1 MQIVCVG
8 GGPGGLYLS
17 RLVKRALPEARV
29 QVFERNAPDDT
40 FGFGVVFSD
49 ASLTKIAED
58 DPETYERITS
68 NFAHWDDID
77 TFFKGEMRRSSGH
90 GFCGLSRRRLLSIL
104 AEGCRE
110 VGVELHFNSPL
121 SEEEIRAHAQQADLL
136 IGCDGVNSRVRE
148 LYAEALQPRLQEG
161 ATRFTWL
168 GTTKRFPAFTFY
180 FKRNEHGLWRV
191 HAYNYEDG
199 LSTFI
204 VETTEASWRSAGLEQ
219 ASEEETARY
228 CEALFATEL
237 EGHPLLTNRSIWR
250 TFPMVSM
257 RRWSHENVVLL
268 GDAAHT
274 AHFSIG
280 SGTKLAIESASS
292 LAEALIRSPEDIPSA
307 LQSYELERRPI
318 VTSLQRAALVSQRWF
333 EETERYF
340 DHLDIDTF
348 NVSMLT
354 RSLRVTHSDLQLR
367 DPLFIQALDERFE
380 RQAFEA
386 AGLPRP
392 APQPD
397 GKPTPPMFTPYKV
410 RDLLLSNRV
419 VLSPM
424 CQYKAQ
430 GGLIG
435 AWHTAHYGA
444 RAIGGAGLLVTE
456 MTAISEAGRITHGCA
471 GLYTDEHEE
480 AWRGL
485 LAWIH
490 EDSDAKVALQ
500 LGHAGR
506 KASTKLMWDGM
517 DQPLEAGE
525 APWPISS
532 ASPIPYYPHSPLPS
546 ALTHAQME
554 DIKSDYVRCAE
565 RAIRAGF
572 DMLELHCAHGYLL
585 ASFISPLTN
594 HREDEYGGDATQ
606 RARFP
611 LEIFRALRAVWPEGR
626 PMSVRLSCTDWEEGG
641 LSGED
646 FLTVTRLF
654 LEAGCD
660 LINTSTGQTTPSA
673 RPEYGR
679 LYQAPYSE
687 RARLELKAKTM
698 VAGGI
703 SSFGDVNSLLI
714 AGRADLCLIGRAHL
728 FDPYWTRHAAF
739 EQGYA
744 QRWPRPYSV
753 VGGSYRLRMEW
764 TGEGK
769 VKD

>member
-17 RLVKRALPEARV
+17 RLIKRALPEARV

-58 DPETYERITS
+58 DPETYERITA

-77 TFFKGEMRRSSGH
+77 TFFKGEVRRSSGH
-90 GFCGLSRRRLLSIL
+90 GFCGLSRRRLLSVL
-104 AEGCRE
+104 AEGCLE

-121 SEEEIRAHAQQADLL
+121 SDEEIKAHAQRADLL
-136 IGCDGVNSRVRE
+136 VGCDGVNSRVRA
-148 LYAEALQPRLQEG
+148 LYAEPLQPRLQNG

-204 VETTEASWRSAGLEQ
+204 VETSEEAWRSAGLDE
-219 ASEEETARY
+219 ASEDDTARY
-228 CEALFATEL
+228 CEALFADEL
-237 EGHPLLTNRSIWR
+237 EGHALLTNRSIWR
-250 TFPMVSM
+250 QFPMVSM

-292 LAEALIRSPEDIPSA
+292 LAEAIIRSPHDITRA
-307 LQSYELERRPI
+307 LRRYEEERRP
-318 VTSLQRAALVSQRWF
+318 VVKSLQRAALVSQRWF

-354 RSLRVTHSDLQLR
+354 RSLRVTHSDLLLR
-367 DPLFIQALDERFE
+367 DPPFIQALDERYE
-380 RQAFEA
+380 ARAFEA

-392 APQPD
+392 ERSAD
-397 GKPTPPMFTPYKV
+397 GKPTPPMFTPFRV
-410 RDLLLSNRV
+410 RGLLLSNRV
-419 VLSPM
+419 ALSPM
-424 CQYKAQ
+424 CQYKAK

-435 AWHTAHYGA
+435 PWHTAHYGA
-444 RAIGGAGLLVTE
+444 RAVGGVGLLITE
-456 MTAISEAGRITHGCA
+456 MTAVNEAGRITHGCA
-471 GLYTDEHEE
+471 GLYSDEHEE
-480 AWRGL
+480 AWRAL
-485 LAWIH
+485 LEWIH
-490 EDSDAKVALQ
+490 TDSDAKVALQ

-517 DQPLEAGE
+517 DQPLDDAES
-525 APWPISS
+525 PWPISS
-532 ASPIPYYPHSPLPS
+532 ASPLRYYPHSQLPT
-546 ALTHAQME
+546 ALTRDEMDRLKA
-554 DIKSDYVRCAE
+554 DYVRCAE
-565 RAIRAGF
+565 RAARAGF

-594 HREDEYGGDATQ
+594 QRKDEYGGPIAQ

-611 LEIFRALRAVWPEGR
+611 LEVFQAVRAAWPAAR
-626 PMSVRLSCTDWEEGG
+626 PMSVRLSCTDWEKGG
-641 LSGED
+641 LSGEE
-646 FLTVTRLF
+646 FLALTRLF

-660 LINTSTGQTTPSA
+660 LINTSTGQTTPDA

-679 LYQAPYSE
+679 LYQAPFSE
-687 RARLELKAKTM
+687 RARLELNAKTM

-703 SSFGDVNSLLI
+703 SSYADVNSLLI

-728 FDPYWTRHAAF
+728 FDPYWVRHAAF
-739 EQGYA
+739 EQGVT
-744 QRWPRPYSV
+744 QRWPDPYSA
-753 VGGSYRLRMEW
+753 VGGFYRPRMEW